1 MDNQALL
8 SKYLNQEMT
17 KIQRKMN
24 LNRDKEESER
34 FNGNNGEYSEVETP
48 APVST
53 VAGVGNGDA
62 TSELGEDTT
71 QPKNDSESKGDNEK
85 NFDAICSRNNS
96 RVIAPEN
103 HRKREFAKVGK
114 KIILKNTRLE
124 RWLNCWLEYLRDVYK
139 AASSDEKPIIETVGK
154 LWQGVLNEDSGVYN
168 ATIPTN
174 KFLNLLD
181 YCDLEFASN
190 VELEDEVMYRRDFL
204 ILATKAVIEGIIKK
218 YPAVFNRILDQQLL
232 PLNIATE
239 MIQDA
244 ARLNRWENFEV
255 EEILKFMGGVI
266 YADESGVEYVLTY
279 DVILMVDILRGEDGA
294 VFD

>member
-17 KIQRKMN
+17 KIQHRMN

-34 FNGNNGEYSEVETP
+34 FNGNSGEYSEVETL

-53 VAGVGNGDA
+53 PAVGNGDA
-62 TSELGEDTT
+62 TSELGEGTT
-71 QPKNDSESKGDNEK
+71 QPKIDSESKGDNEK
-85 NFDAICSRNNS
+85 NFDAICSWNNS

-124 RWLNCWLEYLRDVYK
+124 RWLNCWVEYLRDVYK

-181 YCDLEFASN
+181 YCDLELASN

-204 ILATKAVIEGIIKK
+204 ILVTKAVIEGVIKK

-244 ARLNRWENFEV
+244 ARQNKRGEFTV
-255 EEILKFMGGVI
+255 EEILTFTGGVI

>member
-34 FNGNNGEYSEVETP
+34 F
-48 APVST
+48 
-53 VAGVGNGDA
+53 NGDA

-103 HRKREFAKVGK
+103 HRKSEFAKVGK

-124 RWLNCWLEYLRDVYK
+124 RWLNYWVEYLRDVYK
-139 AASSDEKPIIETVGK
+139 LASSDEKPIIETVGK
-154 LWQGVLNEDSGVYN
+154 LWQGVLNEDGGVYN

-181 YCDLEFASN
+181 YCDLELASN
-190 VELEDEVMYRRDFL
+190 VELKDEVMYRRDFL
-204 ILATKAVIEGIIKK
+204 ILATKAVIEGVIKK
-218 YPAVFNRILDQQLL
+218 YPEVFNRLEDQQLM

-239 MIQDA
+239 MIQES
-244 ARLNRWENFEV
+244 ARLNRWEKNFEV
-255 EEILKFMGGVI
+255 EEIFKFTGGVI
-266 YADESGVEYVLTY
+266 YADESGVEYLLSY
-279 DVILMVDILRGEDGA
+279 DVLEMCRILDGEDGA
-294 VFD
+294 VFDE